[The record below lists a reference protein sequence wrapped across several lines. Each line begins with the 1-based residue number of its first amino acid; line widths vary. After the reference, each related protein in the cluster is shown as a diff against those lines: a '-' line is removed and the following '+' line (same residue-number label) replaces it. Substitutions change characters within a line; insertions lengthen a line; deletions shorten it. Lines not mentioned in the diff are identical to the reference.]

1 MCHTRREK
9 KGFGRWQKVRV
20 MISKLD
26 LKTQKNLG
34 TIGAVT
40 VTLSATYRKKILA
53 VELYIK
59 DKENIIESDAEH
71 CRKNEMNSK

>member
-1 MCHTRREK
+1 
-9 KGFGRWQKVRV
+9 

-34 TIGAVT
+34 TVGAVT
-40 VTLSATYRKKILA
+40 VTFSATYREKILA
-53 VELYIK
+53 VELCTK

-71 CRKNEMNSK
+71 CRKNERDSK